1 MGNSGE
7 NSESQNADRSVD
19 NKEDNKVS
27 LGTGLQTIF
36 NPSKK
41 KKKLYILVVSSFCMR
56 PNLKAQTYSRGHFK
70 AAWHQGMAWLL
81 LAAFSQIYSKNCYQ
95 KPSVL
100 KFEIL
105 SV

>member
-36 NPSKK
+36 NSSKK
-41 KKKLYILVVSSFCMR
+41 KKKTLYFSSIQFLHEAK
-56 PNLKAQTYSRGHFK
+56 LKGSDIQQRAFQGSMASRH
-70 AAWHQGMAWLL
+70 GMVIASC
-81 LAAFSQIYSKNCYQ
+81 F
-95 KPSVL
+95 
-100 KFEIL
+100 
-105 SV
+105 

>member
-36 NPSKK
+36 NSSKK
-41 KKKLYILVVSSFCMR
+41 KKNFIF
-56 PNLKAQTYSRGHFK
+56 
-70 AAWHQGMAWLL
+70 
-81 LAAFSQIYSKNCYQ
+81 
-95 KPSVL
+95 
-100 KFEIL
+100 
-105 SV
+105 